1 LSCDAEHGDTRAVT
15 VEQAVDE
22 VQIAGSTAPRA
33 DGKLICQMSLGAGC
47 ECGDFFVA
55 HVNPLDL
62 PLPSDGVSQTI
73 EAVADD
79 AIDPLD
85 ANGCER
91 FGELVR
97 YGLGHVF
104 SLDQLFIGSP
114 PIERVSRFAAAA
126 PGFRSDKSKPP
137 TDRQA
142 THVVVGPAIRRRL
155 TGRLIIN

>member
-1 LSCDAEHGDTRAVT
+1 MT

-22 VQIAGSTAPRA
+22 VQVAGAAAPCA
-33 DGKLICQMSLGAGC
+33 DGKLTCQMSLGASC

-85 ANGCER
+85 ANGCEC
-91 FGELVR
+91 FGELVSDS
-97 YGLGHVF
+97 LGHVF
-104 SLDQLFIGSP
+104 SLDQF
-114 PIERVSRFAAAA
+114 
-126 PGFRSDKSKPP
+126 
-137 TDRQA
+137 
-142 THVVVGPAIRRRL
+142 
-155 TGRLIIN
+155 